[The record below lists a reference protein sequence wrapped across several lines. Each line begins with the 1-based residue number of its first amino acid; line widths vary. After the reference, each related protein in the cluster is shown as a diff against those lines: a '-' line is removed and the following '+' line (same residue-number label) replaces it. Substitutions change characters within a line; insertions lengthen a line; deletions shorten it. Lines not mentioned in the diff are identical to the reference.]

1 MDIVTALLVLPLL
14 VALTNMLTN
23 VIKGMCGAFANH
35 ARLVAPVVAV
45 ALTLAGTA
53 AYLQIF
59 SIQAA
64 WYWYVGGFVAGL
76 VVAYV
81 AMNGYDGLYED
92 LIKHLKGMAKTGAA
106 AVTVPDKP
114 AEI

>member
-1 MDIVTALLVLPLL
+1 MNILTILMVLPLL

-23 VIKGMCGAFANH
+23 VIKGLCEAFATH
-35 ARLVAPVVAV
+35 AKLIAPVVAV
-45 ALTLAGTA
+45 ALTLIATA

-59 SIQAA
+59 SVAA
-64 WYWYVGGFVAGL
+64 TWYWYAGGTVAGL

-92 LIKHLKGMAKTGAA
+92 LIKHLKGLAG
-106 AVTVPDKP
+106 DSHDNG
-114 AEI
+114 

>member
-1 MDIVTALLVLPLL
+1 MKGVHMNIVTILMVLPLL

-23 VIKGMCGAFANH
+23 VIKGLCEAFATH
-35 ARLVAPVVAV
+35 AKLIAPLVAVT
-45 ALTLAGTA
+45 LTLLATA

-59 SIQAA
+59 SVAA
-64 WYWYVGGFVAGL
+64 TWYWFAGGAVAGL

-92 LIKHLKGMAKTGAA
+92 LIKYLKGLAGAKH
-106 AVTVPDKP
+106 
-114 AEI
+114 E

>member
-1 MDIVTALLVLPLL
+1 MNIVTIMMVLPLL

-23 VIKGMCGAFANH
+23 VIKGLCEAFATH
-35 ARLVAPVVAV
+35 AKLIAPLVAVT
-45 ALTLAGTA
+45 LTLLATA

-59 SIQAA
+59 SVAA
-64 WYWYVGGFVAGL
+64 TWYWFAGGAVAGL

-92 LIKHLKGMAKTGAA
+92 LIKHMKGLAGGGNGNS
-106 AVTVPDKP
+106 
-114 AEI
+114 

>member
-1 MDIVTALLVLPLL
+1 MNIVTILMVLPLL

-23 VIKGMCGAFANH
+23 VIKGLCEAFATH
-35 ARLVAPVVAV
+35 AKLIAPLVAEL
-45 ALTLAGTA
+45 LTLLATA

-59 SIQAA
+59 SVAA
-64 WYWYVGGFVAGL
+64 TWYWFAGGAVAGL

-92 LIKHLKGMAKTGAA
+92 LIKHLKGLAGAKN
-106 AVTVPDKP
+106 
-114 AEI
+114 E